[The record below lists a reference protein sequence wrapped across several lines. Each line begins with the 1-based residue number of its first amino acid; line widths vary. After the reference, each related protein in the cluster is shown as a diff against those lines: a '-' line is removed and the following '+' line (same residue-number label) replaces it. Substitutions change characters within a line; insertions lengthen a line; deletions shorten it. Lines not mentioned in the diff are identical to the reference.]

1 VTRTFTE
8 RLQFST
14 LRRRITVNKLIKKF
28 NNIGDKPIDGVRFI
42 MGFEKARFL
51 RYTGTKI
58 FTGVD
63 KIGSNMGLQMNP
75 QQFHDLFSRGKSN
88 LFAVL
93 EKGEKTDEE
102 QKVIDAIKKRI
113 NYYGYTYARQR
124 ASARTDPFLQ
134 AEKNVT
140 EDNKILQQAA

>member
-1 VTRTFTE
+1 
-8 RLQFST
+8 
-14 LRRRITVNKLIKKF
+14 
-28 NNIGDKPIDGVRFI
+28 